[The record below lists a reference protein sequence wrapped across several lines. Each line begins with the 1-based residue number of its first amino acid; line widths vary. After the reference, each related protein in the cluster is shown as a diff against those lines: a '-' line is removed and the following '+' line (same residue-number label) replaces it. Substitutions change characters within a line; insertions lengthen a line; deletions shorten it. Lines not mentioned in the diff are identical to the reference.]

1 MRKLML
7 VAAVAAVAMPIA
19 SAEAFYRAGGWSG
32 GGRSSWSGGGGVWHA
47 TGPNGGSASGAHYS
61 GHYNGGY
68 YGGYHPPTVVNHY
81 STGCYNCGGWN
92 AGGAAAVGLVGG
104 AMLGAAAASASNAN
118 AYNAGVAAGAAAAST
133 GYVVGNLYPAL
144 PAGCTYQPQGGTPEY
159 SCSGGAWFAP
169 AYGANGVYYRAI
181 PSP

>member
-1 MRKLML
+1 MRNLML
-7 VAAVAAVAMPIA
+7 FAAVAAVAAPIA
-19 SAEAFYRAGGWSG
+19 SAEAFYRAGGWNG
-32 GGRSSWSGGGGVWHA
+32 GGRSWGGGGGVWHA
-47 TGPNGGSASGAHYS
+47 TGPNGGTAWGGHVN

-68 YGGYHPPTVVNHY
+68 YGGYHPPTVVNNY

-118 AYNAGVAAGAAAAST
+118 AYNAGVAAGAAAASA

-159 SCSGGAWFAP
+159 NCSGGVWFTP